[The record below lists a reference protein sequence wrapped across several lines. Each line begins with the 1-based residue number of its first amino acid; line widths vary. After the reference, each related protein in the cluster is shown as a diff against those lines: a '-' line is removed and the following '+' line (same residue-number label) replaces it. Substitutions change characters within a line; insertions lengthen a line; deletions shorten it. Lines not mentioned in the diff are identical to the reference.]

1 MALYDIP
8 LDLAVEA
15 IGWVTDKVGMGGATA
30 MCNVTVTKMDEL
42 LDAVLARINARTRG
56 ARVACRLR
64 PGPLVEKR
72 AVTVSFCPRD
82 TFPFGVEMKKP
93 GLDRSAQAKYWNA
106 KVISNIVSLN
116 LPFRKRVN
124 AGSRSNRPRRT
135 TEEPEK
141 D

>member
-56 ARVACRLR
+56 ARVHVVCVRVHWLR
-64 PGPLVEKR
+64 KGQLRSPFVR
-72 AVTVSFCPRD
+72 VTPFLLDPANSFFAETP
-82 TFPFGVEMKKP
+82 TQQM
-93 GLDRSAQAKYWNA
+93 
-106 KVISNIVSLN
+106 
-116 LPFRKRVN
+116 
-124 AGSRSNRPRRT
+124 
-135 TEEPEK
+135 
-141 D
+141 